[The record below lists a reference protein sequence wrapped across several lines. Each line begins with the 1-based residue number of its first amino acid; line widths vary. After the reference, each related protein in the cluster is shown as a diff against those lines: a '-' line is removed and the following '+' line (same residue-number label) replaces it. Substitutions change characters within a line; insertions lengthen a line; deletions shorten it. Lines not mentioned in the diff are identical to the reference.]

1 MSELVT
7 TGIWVVKTGEEA
19 SFVEEWT
26 RFAEWASKQPG
37 ATTLRLG
44 RVTIN
49 PSKFVSFA
57 AWADEASVRA
67 WKSQPDFTAHMA
79 RVRRHV
85 AEFEPTELD
94 VVAHVPTVATMA
106 TAAEG

>member
-1 MSELVT
+1 
-7 TGIWVVKTGEEA
+7 
-19 SFVEEWT
+19 
-26 RFAEWASKQPG
+26 
-37 ATTLRLG
+37 
-44 RVTIN
+44 
-49 PSKFVSFA
+49 
-57 AWADEASVRA
+57 
-67 WKSQPDFTAHMA
+67 MA